1 MEIITITADNID
13 SEHICCAVS
22 DKKDSTGANAKKSWM
37 KDRFQDGLVFRRL
50 DARGKVFIEYIPAE
64 KAWYPILADGYMH
77 IDCFWVSGQFKG
89 QGYANQLLS
98 QCIEDARS
106 QGKHGLTVLS
116 SSKKKPYLSDP
127 DYLKYKG
134 FLTADTAHPF
144 FELLYLPFTDNAPLP
159 RFKDC
164 ARKGTIKETGMVLYY
179 TAQCPYTSQYVP
191 LIAKAAQARGH
202 ELTLH
207 PITTTEQAQN
217 APAPYTT
224 YSFFNNGRL
233 VTHEIFSEKK
243 FEKFL
248 ASLPV

>member
-1 MEIITITADNID
+1 
-13 SEHICCAVS
+13 
-22 DKKDSTGANAKKSWM
+22 
-37 KDRFQDGLVFRRL
+37 
-50 DARGKVFIEYIPAE
+50 
-64 KAWYPILADGYMH
+64 MH

-106 QGKHGLTVLS
+106 QGMHGLTVLS

-164 ARKGTIKETGMVLYY
+164 ARKGTIEETGMVLYY

-191 LIAKAAQARGH
+191 LIAKAARARGH

-248 ASLPV
+248 DSLPV

>member
-1 MEIITITADNID
+1 MACKKNRLTD
-13 SEHICCAVS
+13 SIPLQIFYQKSPGKSV
-22 DKKDSTGANAKKSWM
+22 KTGN
-37 KDRFQDGLVFRRL
+37 
-50 DARGKVFIEYIPAE
+50 
-64 KAWYPILADGYMH
+64 
-77 IDCFWVSGQFKG
+77 
-89 QGYANQLLS
+89 LS
-98 QCIEDARS
+98 LISR
-106 QGKHGLTVLS
+106 H
-116 SSKKKPYLSDP
+116 YLSDP

-248 ASLPV
+248 DSLPV